1 MRMQQAVAMK
11 SIRLW
16 LLVYFCLGSACQAIT
31 TPTSYVAGIV
41 EYSPYSE
48 EDATHNVE
56 KNLQAIEP
64 LVEAAAKNGAQIV
77 VFPEYGLTGAS
88 YTSRAPLSEQ
98 LERIP
103 DNPSSG
109 ERLIPCNNSSFSNL
123 PFFQKLS
130 CLALSHNIALV
141 VNTGDK
147 QPCPTHSAKKCPPLG
162 FYQYNT
168 DIAFDSDG
176 CYLAKYHKRHLYGF
190 EVFLY
195 DVPPLEIVSFTTK
208 FGVTFGMFTCFD
220 ILFDS
225 PAINL
230 VEEGVKNLVFTTFWG
245 SQFPTLISLVVQ
257 QSWSMLTSTNLIAAN
272 IHCQNITC
280 LADGVPATGS
290 GIYTNGMVLTS
301 YISGELFH
309 SGDGVLKYATV
320 PAQPQKSVE
329 KRWRG
334 LKFGSNTNIL
344 VKTLE
349 GATYKEL
356 DINSSSASIND
367 PSGKVACKVDF
378 KFKTKEVNERYA
390 IGVLYGEESYGRGA
404 FCVFVKCN
412 ESSCGDPVQQAY
424 SVFQSIHL
432 IGSFPENTTVYPFT
446 LGNHFS
452 LLDPQDIHF
461 ETNSLT
467 LNGLDEPILAVSLWG
482 CDQCMM

>member
-48 EDATHNVE
+48 EDATGNVE

-147 QPCPTHSAKKCPPLG
+147 QPCPTHIAKKCPPLG

-195 DVPPLEIVSFTTK
+195 DVPPLEVVSFTTK

-230 VEEGVKNLVFTTFWG
+230 VEEGVKSLVFTTFWG
-245 SQFPTLISLVVQ
+245 SQFPTLISIVVQ

-329 KRWRG
+329 RRWRG
-334 LKFGSNTNIL
+334 VKFGSNTNIL

-367 PSGKVACKVDF
+367 PSGKVGCKVDF

-412 ESSCGDPVQQAY
+412 ETSCGDPVQQAY
-424 SVFQSIHL
+424 SVFQFIHL
-432 IGSFPENTTVYPFT
+432 TGSFPENTTVYPFT